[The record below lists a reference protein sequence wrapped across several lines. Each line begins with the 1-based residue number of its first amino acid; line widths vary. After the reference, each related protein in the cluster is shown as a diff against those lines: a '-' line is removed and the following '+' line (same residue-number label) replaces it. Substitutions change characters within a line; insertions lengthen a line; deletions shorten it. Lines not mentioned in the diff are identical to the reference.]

1 VYLKTHPRGYYKKT
15 TPRIRVH
22 LVCKG
27 TDEKQVA
34 EMLARIS
41 KQILKDI
48 SRLGGKV
55 EK

>member
-1 VYLKTHPRGYYKKT
+1 
-15 TPRIRVH
+15 
-22 LVCKG
+22 VCKG
-27 TDEKQVA
+27 AEEKEVA
-34 EMLARIS
+34 GMLARIS